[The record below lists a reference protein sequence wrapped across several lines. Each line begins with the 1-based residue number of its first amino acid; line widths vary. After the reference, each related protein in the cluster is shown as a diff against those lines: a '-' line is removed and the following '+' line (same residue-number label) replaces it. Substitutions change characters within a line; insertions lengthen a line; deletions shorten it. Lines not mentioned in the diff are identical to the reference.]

1 MNDDLTE
8 NDLIQDGRG
17 NPELAATLIKLWK
30 QGKVSARRDE
40 NGRIA
45 YAFVVPCECPYCEN
59 CKEGWCENAATT
71 AYMGVPLCQQCFET
85 ETARMR
91 IRIAKNVN
99 IAVQGDYEAG
109 LYSNWCSRPRPYPK
123 PVPVGRIGAY
133 FDGLLFS
140 DGSVYDNII
149 GLEWEK
155 ADDFR
160 KCDTA
165 AQLQEMIEG
174 GPFSSQ
180 KDAEKYAAE
189 VGKYPQIPALKI
201 VESEEGR
208 WTVVYAK

>member
-1 MNDDLTE
+1 MKDDLTE
-8 NDLIQDGRG
+8 NDLIQDGRAY
-17 NPELAATLIKLWK
+17 PELTVTLINLWK
-30 QGKVSARRDE
+30 KGKVSATRDE
-40 NGRIA
+40 NGRIK
-45 YAFVVPCECPYCEN
+45 YEYVSPCECPYCEN

-71 AYMGVPLCQQCFET
+71 AYIGVPLCQQCFET

-91 IRIAKNVN
+91 IRINKNVN
-99 IAVQGDYEAG
+99 TVVQGDCEAV
-109 LYSNWCSRPRPYPK
+109 LYCNWCSRPRPYPK
-123 PVPVGRIGAY
+123 PVPVRRIGAY

-140 DGSVYDNII
+140 DGSVYDNIL
-149 GLEWEK
+149 GFAWEN

-165 AQLQEMIEG
+165 AYFQEMIEG
-174 GPFSSQ
+174 GHFSSQ

-201 VESEEGR
+201 VESEEGK